1 MSKTRSP
8 SPAQAQAVS
17 LALAFG
23 AAIALAQAPAFAQ
36 QPAADKEKCFGVAMK
51 GKNDCAAGPGT
62 TCAGTAKADHQGN
75 AWIYVAKG
83 TCEKTMSMTSETGHG
98 QLAAFKEKKS

>member
-1 MSKTRSP
+1 MTQTTPLST
-8 SPAQAQAVS
+8 AA

-23 AAIALAQAPAFAQ
+23 TALALAQAPTQAQ
-36 QPAADKEKCFGVAMK
+36 SAPAADKEKCYGVAMK